1 METTLSKLA
10 VRPEEG
16 PIGAEITELD
26 LLLPLDAETF
36 NAIEDALDHHAVV
49 VIRDNLLTPPQLA
62 TFSRRFGPPQINV
75 RAEARNADTPEVF
88 WISNISED
96 GKPVGSH
103 DAGRYWHSDLCYLE
117 APSKV
122 TLLNAIEVPARDG
135 AVFGD
140 TQFASATAAYDA
152 LSEDMKARLATLK
165 AANGY
170 RYMWNKKAHEFG
182 LRPVLSE
189 AELAERFP
197 PDAIHPIVRTHPATG
212 RKCLYVCE
220 GYTHAIV
227 GLAQEESDA
236 LLRDL
241 FDHLADPAFRYRHK
255 WRIGDLLM
263 WDNCAVQH
271 KATNDFELP
280 LRRLMQ
286 RCTIEGT
293 PPLAS
298 HA

>member
-1 METTLSKLA
+1 MATSSTSFDLRAED
-10 VRPEEG
+10 G
-16 PIGAEITELD
+16 PIGAEITGLD
-26 LLLPLDAETF
+26 LSSPVDAATF
-36 NAIEDALDHHAVV
+36 EAIEDALNRHAVV
-49 VIRDNLLTPPQLA
+49 VIRGNPLTPPQLA
-62 TFSRRFGPPQINV
+62 AFSHRFGQPQINV

-88 WISNISED
+88 WISNITED

-122 TLLNAIEVPARDG
+122 TLLNAIEVPSKDG
-135 AVFGD
+135 QVFGA

-152 LSEDMKARLATLK
+152 LSGDMKARLEGLR

-170 RYMWNKKAHEFG
+170 RFMWNKKAREFG

-189 AELAERFP
+189 AELEARFP
-197 PDAIHPIVRTHPATG
+197 PDAIHPIVRTHPVNG
-212 RKCLYVCE
+212 RKCLFICE
-220 GYTHAIV
+220 GYTHAVV
-227 GLAQEESDA
+227 GLPQAESDA
-236 LLRDL
+236 LLREL
-241 FDHLADPAFRYRHK
+241 FAHLADPAFHYRHQ
-255 WRIGDLLM
+255 WRVGDVLM

-271 KATNDFELP
+271 KATNDYELP

-293 PPLAS
+293 VPV
-298 HA
+298 

>member
-10 VRPEEG
+10 MRLEDG
-16 PIGAEITELD
+16 PIGAEIMGLD
-26 LLLPLDAETF
+26 LAETLDDGTF
-36 NAIEDALDHHAVV
+36 AEIEAALNRHAVV
-49 VIRDNLLTPPQLA
+49 VIRDNLLSPAQLA
-62 TFSRRFGPPQINV
+62 AFSRRFGPPQINV

-88 WISNISED
+88 WISNITED

-103 DAGRYWHSDLCYLE
+103 DAGRYWHSDLCYLK

-122 TLLNAIEVPARDG
+122 TLLNAIKVPARG
-135 AVFGD
+135 GEVFGA
-140 TQFASATAAYDA
+140 TQFASAAAAYDA
-152 LSEDMKARLATLK
+152 LSDAMKVRLADLK

-170 RYMWNKKAHEFG
+170 RFMWNKKAHEFG
-182 LRPVLSE
+182 LRPVLSQT
-189 AELAERFP
+189 ELEERFP
-197 PDAIHPIVRTHPATG
+197 PDAVHPIVRIHPANG
-212 RKCLYVCE
+212 RKCLFVCE
-220 GYTHAIV
+220 GYTHSVV
-227 GLAQEESDA
+227 GLPQDESDA

-241 FDHLADPAFRYRHK
+241 FDHLADPSFHYRHK
-255 WRIGDLLM
+255 WRIGDVLM

-293 PPLAS
+293 VPI
-298 HA
+298 